1 MPKTS
6 EVTEVVER
14 DLKRFSEQIHQEL
27 QAIRK
32 QLHESIS
39 SRFDKIDGS
48 VLNLLKSVNDLAR
61 EEYLFLNVWRKS
73 QHEQQEGCSQI
84 QGHILQI
91 LGAHKHVLDHQ
102 IIQILEGQGSLKALM
117 VSFHVDIVREERQA
131 KERQRRIEDKL
142 VDIVREECQAKER
155 QRRIEDKLDGILD
168 HLQTQQPQDA
178 AAAQDDHAL
187 LGPGDPDAVDND

>member
-48 VLNLLKSVNDLAR
+48 DLNLLFSVYNLSADEYWALQDHRDGYILLPHTDTPMTRSAR
-61 EEYLFLNVWRKS
+61 LP
-73 QHEQQEGCSQI
+73 H
-84 QGHILQI
+84 
-91 LGAHKHVLDHQ
+91 
-102 IIQILEGQGSLKALM
+102 
-117 VSFHVDIVREERQA
+117 
-131 KERQRRIEDKL
+131 
-142 VDIVREECQAKER
+142 
-155 QRRIEDKLDGILD
+155 
-168 HLQTQQPQDA
+168 
-178 AAAQDDHAL
+178 
-187 LGPGDPDAVDND
+187 

>member
-48 VLNLLKSVNDLAR
+48 VFELLLSVHDLHSS
-61 EEYLFLNVWRKS
+61 FPV
-73 QHEQQEGCSQI
+73 
-84 QGHILQI
+84 
-91 LGAHKHVLDHQ
+91 
-102 IIQILEGQGSLKALM
+102 GSYKM
-117 VSFHVDIVREERQA
+117 R
-131 KERQRRIEDKL
+131 
-142 VDIVREECQAKER
+142 
-155 QRRIEDKLDGILD
+155 
-168 HLQTQQPQDA
+168 
-178 AAAQDDHAL
+178 L
-187 LGPGDPDAVDND
+187 LTA